1 MKKLPVTVLSG
12 FLGSGKTTLLNHIL
26 HNKEGLRVAVIV
38 NDMSE
43 LNIDARLVEETG
55 TLSRTEER
63 LVEMSNGCICC
74 TLREDLIEE
83 VARLAKEDR
92 FDYLLI
98 ESSGI
103 SEPLPVAQTFFFDMP
118 DADLNLA
125 DVSTLDTLV
134 TVVDASSFHA
144 NLNTIESLQ
153 DRSWAENED
162 DLRSIAHLLIDQVEF
177 ADVILLNK
185 IDLVTPEVSD
195 KVETAIRK
203 LNPLAKIIRTS
214 HSKVNLRE
222 VLHTGLFDFDRT
234 SQSAGWIQELENE
247 HVPETEEYGISSVVF
262 RDARPFHP
270 VRLWKFIERWPD
282 YVIRS
287 KGLLWL
293 ASKPDVA
300 VNWSQ
305 AGRSF
310 NADKAGVWWDSL
322 TKMERNQ
329 HPAFQANEE
338 RIMDRWTKEFGDR
351 INELV
356 FIGQDL
362 KSNNLHQAL
371 TDCLCT
377 DQEIIRYHAGYTFED
392 PWPDWSGQE
401 VGQSS

>member
-83 VARLAKEDR
+83 VAHLAREER

-118 DADLNLA
+118 DLDVNLA
-125 DVSTLDTLV
+125 DISTLDTLV

-144 NLNTIESLQ
+144 NLRTIESLQ
-153 DRSWAENED
+153 DRSWAENEE

-185 IDLVTPEVSD
+185 TDLVTPIVADEV
-195 KVETAIRK
+195 EAAIKR
-203 LNPLAKIIRTS
+203 LNPIAKIIRTT
-214 HSKVNLRE
+214 HSNVDLKQ
-222 VLHTGLFDFDRT
+222 VLNTNLFDFDRT

-247 HVPETEEYGISSVVF
+247 HIPETEEYGISSIVF
-262 RDARPFHP
+262 RDDRPFHP
-270 VRLWKFIERWPD
+270 TRLWDFIEHWPD

-322 TKMERNQ
+322 TKLERNQ

-338 RIMDRWTKEFGDR
+338 RIMSRWTKEFGDR

-362 KSNNLHQAL
+362 EKNNLREEL
-371 TDCLCT
+371 LDCLCT
-377 DQEIIRYHAGYTFED
+377 DEEIIRYHAGYSFED
-392 PWPDWSGQE
+392 PWPKWSEQVE
-401 VGQSS
+401 Q